1 MIVPLGEAAITDLPY
16 RSLDPP
22 TDGWATKA

>member
-16 RSLDPP
+16 KSLNPP
-22 TDGWATKA
+22 TDGWATKD